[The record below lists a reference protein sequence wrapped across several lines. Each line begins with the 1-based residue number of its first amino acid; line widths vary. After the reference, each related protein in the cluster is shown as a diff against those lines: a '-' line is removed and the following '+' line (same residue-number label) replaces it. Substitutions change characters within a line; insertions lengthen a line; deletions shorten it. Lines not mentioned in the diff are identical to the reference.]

1 MLNFSETESMSNKE
15 HLIEQHIREYESRMK
30 HIDELHQRAHQAV
43 GKLDSAHDAHTRL
56 GELSAQHSL
65 LQETTESI
73 KTMPV
78 DKWREATVHNAGP
91 MAVWDILAQKLE
103 DFVERHE

>member
-1 MLNFSETESMSNKE
+1 MTTKD

-30 HIDELHQRAHQAV
+30 HIDELYDRAHQAAGHVDEAPHKHV
-43 GKLDSAHDAHTRL
+43 GLKKLD
-56 GELSAQHSL
+56 AQREL
-65 LQETTESI
+65 LQQTTDHI
-73 KTMPV
+73 KTMPI
-78 DKWREATVHNAGP
+78 DNWREETVRNAGP